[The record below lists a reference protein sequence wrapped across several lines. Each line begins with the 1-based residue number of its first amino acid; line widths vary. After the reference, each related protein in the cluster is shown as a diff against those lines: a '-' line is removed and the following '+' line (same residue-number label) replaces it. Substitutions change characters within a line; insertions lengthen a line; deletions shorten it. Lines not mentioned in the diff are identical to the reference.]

1 MRRLLVLACVMTLA
15 PATAADGRWFAAETV
30 DGPGA
35 IERPVVDLAR
45 EGGGG
50 LVYVKAGQAWLS
62 RLQNGAWTTP
72 VAIGGAGATEAVVAA
87 GEHGRLVVA
96 WVQGGVVY
104 GAAAGAAPVALSG
117 PGSSGLAIDLGVNG
131 VAYVVWT
138 QAGDVRAARLDAV
151 WKPVPQP
158 LDIDPAQAAGSGVS
172 RARVAVAADGSAVV
186 VWGESLPDG
195 RTHVFARRIYDTTL
209 SVLPRDASLAGP
221 GAGPADSP
229 EVDVE
234 YDRSYAWVA
243 FRQDLGGASR
253 AIARRLRASTFQE
266 AYALAPGA
274 AAQPHLAMSSGGI
287 GHGVGVTAD
296 GRLFG
301 APLRDDRFGPPVPA
315 DTVGGV
321 SSAAVAT
328 SERSDSALIW
338 RAGPEASAIVRGRI
352 APEEGRMRGVATLA
366 RGPVPAGPLSAS
378 SDRIGNVAVAIVQ
391 GAPGARSVG
400 VAMHDLPPSRPALRS
415 LRSVV
420 GRRPLI
426 RWRPGQEFVGRQRF
440 RVLIDGRAV
449 KTTGRT
455 SYRARRLRRGRH
467 RVRVVALDR
476 RGQRSPASRR
486 DTFRVR

>member
-1 MRRLLVLACVMTLA
+1 MRRFLVVAFVLTLTH
-15 PATAADGRWFAAETV
+15 ATAANARWFAAETV

-35 IERPVVDLAR
+35 MGRPVVDLAR
-45 EGGGG
+45 EEGGG
-50 LVYVKAGQAWLS
+50 LVYVKAGKAWLS
-62 RLQNGAWTTP
+62 RLRNGAWTTP
-72 VAIGGAGATEAVVAA
+72 VAIGGTGATEAGVAA
-87 GEHGRLVVA
+87 GERGRLAVA

-104 GAAAGAAPVALSG
+104 GAAAGVAPVALSG
-117 PGSSGLAIDLGVNG
+117 AGASGLAIDIGVNG
-131 VAYVVWT
+131 VAYVVWS
-138 QAGDVRAARLDAV
+138 QAGDVHAARLDAV
-151 WKPVPQP
+151 WKPVPQR
-158 LDIDPAQAAGSGVS
+158 LDIDPAHAAGTGAS
-172 RARVAVAADGSAVV
+172 RPRVAVAADGSAVV
-186 VWGESLPDG
+186 VWGEALPDG

-221 GAGPADSP
+221 GAGSADSP

-243 FRQDLGGASR
+243 FRQDFGGASR
-253 AIARRLRASTFQE
+253 AVARRLRASSFQE
-266 AYALAPGA
+266 PYALAPGA
-274 AAQPHLAMSSGGI
+274 ATEPHLAMSSGGI
-287 GHGVGVTAD
+287 GHGVGVTAG

-301 APLRDDRFGPPVPA
+301 APLRDDRFAPPVPA
-315 DTVGGV
+315 DAAGGV

-328 SERSDSALIW
+328 SERNDSALVW
-338 RAGPEASAIVRGRI
+338 LAGTTVRGRI
-352 APEEGRMRGVATLA
+352 APEGDRLGGVATLA

-400 VAMHDLPPSRPALRS
+400 VAMYDLPPSRPALR
-415 LRSVV
+415 
-420 GRRPLI
+420 

-449 KTTGRT
+449 MTTGRT
-455 SYRARRLRRGRH
+455 SYRAKPLRPGRH

>member
-1 MRRLLVLACVMTLA
+1 MKRSLVLAVLLTLSSA
-15 PATAADGRWFAAETV
+15 PAADARWFAAEAV

-45 EGGGG
+45 EEGGG
-50 LVYVKAGQAWLS
+50 LVYIKAARAWLS
-62 RLQNGAWTTP
+62 RLRGGAWTAP
-72 VAIGGAGATEAVVAA
+72 VAISGAGATEAVVAA
-87 GEHGRLVVA
+87 GEHGSLVVA

-104 GAAAGAAPVALSG
+104 GTAPGAAPVTLSAG
-117 PGSSGLAIDLGVNG
+117 GGASGLAIDIGVNG
-131 VAYVVWT
+131 VAYVVWA

-158 LDIDPAQAAGSGVS
+158 LDIDPVDAAGAGAS
-172 RARVAVAADGSAVV
+172 RPRVAVAADGSAVV
-186 VWGESLPDG
+186 VWGETLPDG

-209 SVLPRDASLAGP
+209 SALPQDASLAGP
-221 GAGPADSP
+221 AAGSADSP

-243 FRQDLGGASR
+243 FRQDVGGASR
-253 AIARRLRASTFQE
+253 ALARRLRASSFQE
-266 AYALAPGA
+266 PYALAPGA

-301 APLRDDRFGPPVPA
+301 APLRDDRFVPAVPA
-315 DTVGGV
+315 DPAGGV
-321 SSAAVAT
+321 SSAAVAA
-328 SERSDSALIW
+328 SERNDSALIW
-338 RAGPEASAIVRGRI
+338 RAGSTVRGRI
-352 APEEGRMRGVATLA
+352 APEAGRLRRVATLA

-378 SDRIGNVAVAIVQ
+378 SDRIGNVAVAILQ

-400 VAMHDLPPSRPALRS
+400 VAMYDLPPSRPALRS

-420 GRRPLI
+420 GPRPLI
-426 RWRPGQEFVGRQRF
+426 RWKPGQEFVGRQRF

-455 SYRARRLRRGRH
+455 SYRAKPLRRGPH

-486 DTFRVR
+486 DTFRVRR